1 MLSSK
6 NLNSECLWILSSKL
20 KFQNCRVRI
29 HNKTTLARLYSED
42 GFELTCFQDSWHCQ
56 LQQNVFIF
64 ACYIFFFSF
73 LLLVCFVFHN
83 WLCKQVLQSCVLY
96 KCDVCLRVEALRE
109 EATAMEQ
116 ERESLIEMIQSIQN
130 SQEMRS
136 ICDGMPSMLR
146 EEHLRLLMDHV

>member
-64 ACYIFFFSF
+64 ACYIFFFHFCCWFALCFIIDYVSKF
-73 LLLVCFVFHN
+73 YRVVSCINVTFVSGWRLCVRKPLLWSRRERAWLRWSNPYKTARKWGAFVT
-83 WLCKQVLQSCVLY
+83 
-96 KCDVCLRVEALRE
+96 VCLLCCVK
-109 EATAMEQ
+109 
-116 ERESLIEMIQSIQN
+116 
-130 SQEMRS
+130 S
-136 ICDGMPSMLR
+136 ICGF
-146 EEHLRLLMDHV
+146 